1 MIDCEQR
8 DELKRRLKAAFEEWY
23 AVKDIPG
30 KSRESKA
37 AEKKVHHVQRALG
50 DHVVKHRCNRD

>member
-37 AEKKVHHVQRALG
+37 AEKKVHHVQRSLG
-50 DHVVKHRCNRD
+50 DHVVKHGCNRD